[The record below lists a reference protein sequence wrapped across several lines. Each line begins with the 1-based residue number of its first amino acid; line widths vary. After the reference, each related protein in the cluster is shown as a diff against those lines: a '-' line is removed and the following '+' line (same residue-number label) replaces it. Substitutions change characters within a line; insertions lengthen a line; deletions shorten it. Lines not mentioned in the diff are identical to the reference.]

1 MKLQKQKSD
10 YKRGYSKYVV
20 VIPEELIK
28 KSELKESDELIG
40 EADKHKI
47 ILKKVEKVGQN
58 G

>member
-28 KSELKESDELIG
+28 LSELNESDELIG
-40 EADKHKI
+40 EAEKGRI
-47 ILKKVEKVGQN
+47 LLKKVEKVN
-58 G
+58 